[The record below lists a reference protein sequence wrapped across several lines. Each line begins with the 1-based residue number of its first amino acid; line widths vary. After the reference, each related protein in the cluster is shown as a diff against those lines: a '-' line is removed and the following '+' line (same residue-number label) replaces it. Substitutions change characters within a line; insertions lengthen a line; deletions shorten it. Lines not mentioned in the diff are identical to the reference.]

1 MSKKLEE
8 EDSEGFIREVEDML
22 LREWGR
28 MGNSWGISR
37 TMAQV
42 HALLYISARPM
53 TVEEICRRLDISR
66 GNASMT
72 LRNLMD
78 WGVVRRF
85 RPRGERHDVYEGVG
99 DAVAMIARVVR
110 ERKRREID
118 PTVDVVRSC
127 LEILPEEGGDEVAR
141 LRERVEGLLEV
152 FEAVDLAFRFAM
164 TTDERF
170 RFLVR
175 NRQKIKALLEQWD
188 LSESQGQTGK
198 ER

>member
-1 MSKKLEE
+1 MPKKPGKQGQRDFLT
-8 EDSEGFIREVEDML
+8 EVEDML

-28 MGNSWGISR
+28 MGSSWGISR

-42 HALLYISARPM
+42 HALLYVSARPM
-53 TVEEICRRLDISR
+53 TVEEICSRLQISR

-72 LRNLMD
+72 LRNLLD

-85 RPRGERHDVYEGVG
+85 RPPGERYDVYESVG

-127 LEILPEEGGDEVAR
+127 LDILPGQGGGERVAL
-141 LRERVEGLLEV
+141 LRERVRGLLEV

-164 TTDERF
+164 ATDERF

-175 NRQKIKALLEQWD
+175 NRHKVKALLDGVGVFED
-188 LSESQGQTGK
+188 SD
-198 ER
+198 

>member
-1 MSKKLEE
+1 
-8 EDSEGFIREVEDML
+8 
-22 LREWGR
+22 
-28 MGNSWGISR
+28 
-37 TMAQV
+37 MAQV
-42 HALLYISARPM
+42 HALLFLTARPM
-53 TVEEICRRLDISR
+53 PMEEVCSRLQISR

-72 LRNLMD
+72 LRNLID

-99 DAVAMIARVVR
+99 DPVAMIARVVR

-127 LEILPEEGGDEVAR
+127 LEILPKQGEGALAH

-152 FEAVDLAFRFAM
+152 FEAVDMAFRFAM
-164 TTDERF
+164 ATDERF

-175 NRQKIKALLEQWD
+175 NRHRIKAMLDPLS
-188 LSESQGQTGK
+188 LSEGG
-198 ER
+198 E